1 MKFLRQLFLLLIK
14 EIDSEPQGCGQQ
26 TVAMG
31 GHGTGF
37 WPHCTERERQ
47 SPKGAIGDGLDD
59 QIQIPNQ
66 FAL

>member
-1 MKFLRQLFLLLIK
+1 MKFLKQLFLLLTK
-14 EIDSEPQGCGQQ
+14 EIDSDPSGSGQQ
-26 TVAMG
+26 TIALG

-37 WPHCTERERQ
+37 WPHPTERERQ
-47 SPKGAIGDGLDD
+47 PPKEAISDGLDV